1 MTVRYH
7 QSRGT
12 LAPIYMCQRE
22 GIQHGHAVCQAI
34 TGASIDAAVGAL
46 VLDAV
51 SPIALEVTLAIER
64 ELQARLDEAEALR
77 RTHLARVQYDVDLAR
92 QRFMRVDPNNRLV
105 ADSLEA
111 DWNDKLRLLGE
122 THEHYRR
129 QREAECLALTD
140 EQRTRILAL
149 ANDLPRLWRDAATPD
164 RERKRMLR
172 LIIEDVTLIKGKELL
187 LHVRFRGGATRTLT
201 LPRPAPA
208 WALRQTSP
216 EVVAEIDRLLA
227 DYTDVQIARMLT
239 ENGFRSGM
247 GTAVN
252 PMMVARVR
260 DHYHL
265 KSRYDRLR
273 ERGLLTLAEAAAGLG
288 IAPHTVKHWRR
299 VGLLRAHAYNDKNQ
313 YLYERLG
320 ADAPARFKYKGISQW
335 DRERRSASHPRNEVQ
350 YEA

>member
-51 SPIALEVTLAIER
+51 SPIALKVTLAIER

-149 ANDLPRLWRDAATPD
+149 ANDLPRR
-164 RERKRMLR
+164 
-172 LIIEDVTLIKGKELL
+172 
-187 LHVRFRGGATRTLT
+187 GATRRHRT
-201 LPRPAPA
+201 
-208 WALRQTSP
+208 
-216 EVVAEIDRLLA
+216 V
-227 DYTDVQIARMLT
+227 
-239 ENGFRSGM
+239 SG
-247 GTAVN
+247 
-252 PMMVARVR
+252 
-260 DHYHL
+260 
-265 KSRYDRLR
+265 
-273 ERGLLTLAEAAAGLG
+273 
-288 IAPHTVKHWRR
+288 
-299 VGLLRAHAYNDKNQ
+299 
-313 YLYERLG
+313 
-320 ADAPARFKYKGISQW
+320 
-335 DRERRSASHPRNEVQ
+335 SACCD
-350 YEA
+350 